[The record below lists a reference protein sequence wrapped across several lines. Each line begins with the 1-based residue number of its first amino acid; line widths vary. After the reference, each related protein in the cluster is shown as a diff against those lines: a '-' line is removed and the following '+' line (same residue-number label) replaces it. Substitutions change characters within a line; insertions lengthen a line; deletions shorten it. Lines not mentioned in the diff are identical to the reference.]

1 MKFTITSQGFDEIAK
16 KIEQSSEK
24 AAHALAVQVAKDTEP
39 YAPAQTKSM
48 VNRVRVDG
56 STIIYPGPY
65 ARYLYYGKLMVD
77 PKTGSPYAS
86 LGAIKTLTGKDLNIS
101 TAVHGKAQSHWF
113 EAAKAANKDKWL
125 KTAKKLMED
134 ELK

>member
-1 MKFTITSQGFDEIAK
+1 MKITITSSGFDKIAR

-39 YAPAQTKSM
+39 FAPAQTRSM
-48 VNRVRVDG
+48 VNRVQVDG

-65 ARYLYYGKLMVD
+65 ARYLYYGKLMID
-77 PKTGSPYAS
+77 PNTGSAWATK
-86 LGAIKTLTGKDLNIS
+86 GATKIVTGKNLNIS

-113 EAAKAANKDKWL
+113 EASKAQNLPKWL
-125 KTAKKLMED
+125 KSAKKLMDD